1 MKTQKLV
8 WRRMGREEQGNE
20 NKTRHAKWSRK
31 ERGSFLSF
39 CFFFVIFIIITV
51 PLPSYKEK
59 EETQMMSLYL
69 DREWTSEFLNKYVG
83 TQFCHS
89 LRLNKA
95 HGFHYTVF
103 FPLKAS
109 TRIKGY
115 QSI

>member
-1 MKTQKLV
+1 
-8 WRRMGREEQGNE
+8 
-20 NKTRHAKWSRK
+20 
-31 ERGSFLSF
+31 
-39 CFFFVIFIIITV
+39 
-51 PLPSYKEK
+51 
-59 EETQMMSLYL
+59 MMSLYL